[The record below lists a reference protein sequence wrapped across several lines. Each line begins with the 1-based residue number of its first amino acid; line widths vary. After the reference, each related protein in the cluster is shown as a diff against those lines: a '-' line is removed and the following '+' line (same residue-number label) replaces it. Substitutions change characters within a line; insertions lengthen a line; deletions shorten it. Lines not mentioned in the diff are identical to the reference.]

1 MAKKKQKKGEQKPK
15 PKAFAD
21 ADSEITQALERFCL
35 SNDEVFTFEADLSK
49 RERALVHEE
58 CRKMGLTSKSYGR
71 GDQRRVSIYKSKPQK
86 DTMKFSE
93 KTKSVLDDLFSSYPP
108 DDGELGKE
116 TIGKSKKKA
125 HKPSRK
131 KDDIFWRPSM
141 NKEEIMKK
149 VESYTTRVKSVA
161 NLKKI
166 SGDRS
171 KLPIA
176 SFQDVITSTVESHQV
191 VLISGETGCGKTT
204 QVPQFLLDYM
214 WGKGEACKII
224 CTQPRRISATSVSE
238 RISYERGENVG
249 SDVGYKIRLES
260 KGGRHSSIVL
270 CTNGI
275 LLRVLISEGLGKLTT
290 EASEKSRK
298 NVVSDL
304 THIIV
309 DEVHERDRYSDF
321 ILAILRDLLP
331 TYPHLRLIL
340 MSATIDAE
348 RFSKYFGGCP
358 IISVPGFTFPV
369 KNFYLEDVLSIVK
382 SSEENHLD
390 DSTVGA
396 SDEETELTEEDKLS
410 LDEAIHLAWLNDE
423 FDPLLELVASEGSS
437 QIFNYQHSV
446 TGLSPLMVLAGKGRV
461 SDVCMLLSFG
471 AMCELQAKDGMTA
484 LEMAERGE
492 HKETAEAI
500 RKHLESSMSNSKEE
514 QRLIGKYLA
523 RNSNSVD
530 VALIDLLLGKICLDS
545 KEGAILVFLPGWD
558 DISKTRERLS
568 INPIFK
574 DASKFLIISLH
585 SMVPSKEQKK
595 VFKRPPPG
603 CRKII
608 LSTNIAE
615 TAITIDDVVYV
626 IDSGW
631 MKEKSYDPY
640 SNVSTFQ
647 SSWISKASAKQRE
660 GRAGRCQPGICYHL
674 YSKFRAS
681 SLPDFQVPEIK
692 RMPIEELC
700 LQVKLLDPNCRI
712 EDFLQKTLDPPV
724 FDTIRNAILV
734 LQDIGALSHDEK
746 LTELGEKL
754 GSLPVHPVTSK
765 MLIFAIL
772 MNCLEPALTLAC
784 ASDYKDP
791 FTLPMLPSE
800 RKKAAAAKAEL
811 ASLYGGHSDQLAVVA
826 AFDCWKNAKRRGQE
840 ARFCSKYHISPSTMS
855 MLFGMRRQL
864 EMELVQNGF
873 IPEDISTC
881 SLNARDPGIL
891 HAVLVAGLYPMVGR
905 LLPPQKKGKRA
916 VVETGSGGRVLL
928 HRQSLNFE
936 LSHKLTDYC
945 PLIVYDEITRGDGG
959 THIRNCTVVG
969 PLPLLMVAK
978 EIAVAPA
985 KENDNG
991 KGDIVN
997 DTDGNDEA
1005 GVVETVED
1013 KMDIENKPNEQPE
1026 EMIMSSPDNSV
1037 TVVVD
1042 RWLYFWSKALDIA
1055 QLYCLRER
1063 LSAAIL
1069 FKVKHPNKI
1078 LPPVL
1083 GASMHALA
1091 CILSYDGL
1099 TGISLE
1105 SVEMLTSMVDA
1116 TEISNFVPGRSN
1128 ETHKKVSSFHRS
1140 LSNYNDFTV
1149 PESSGTSNLN
1159 HPFSQNFLPPP
1170 DFRAANP
1177 SDPSS
1182 PNFRAFPNSVY
1193 ARSTLQPHREQEHP
1207 QPAKPFQDQNAT
1219 QQQHAPEHKTRKQRK
1234 SRRERKAA
1242 QQQKHPQLQKPPSG
1256 EPSLNGYGL
1265 STYGPYG
1272 LRGISLKRPRGNG
1285 AG

>member
-1 MAKKKQKKGEQKPK
+1 M
-15 PKAFAD
+15 
-21 ADSEITQALERFCL
+21 
-35 SNDEVFTFEADLSK
+35 
-49 RERALVHEE
+49 
-58 CRKMGLTSKSYGR
+58 
-71 GDQRRVSIYKSKPQK
+71 
-86 DTMKFSE
+86 
-93 KTKSVLDDLFSSYPP
+93 
-108 DDGELGKE
+108 
-116 TIGKSKKKA
+116 
-125 HKPSRK
+125 
-131 KDDIFWRPSM
+131 
-141 NKEEIMKK
+141 
-149 VESYTTRVKSVA
+149 
-161 NLKKI
+161 
-166 SGDRS
+166 
-171 KLPIA
+171 
-176 SFQDVITSTVESHQV
+176 
-191 VLISGETGCGKTT
+191 
-204 QVPQFLLDYM
+204 DYM
-214 WGKGEACKII
+214 WGKGEACKIV

-238 RISYERGENVG
+238 RISHERGENVG
-249 SDVGYKIRLES
+249 TDVGYKIRLES

-290 EASEKSRK
+290 EAPEKSRK

-331 TYPHLRLIL
+331 SYPQLRLII
-340 MSATIDAE
+340 MSATIDAG
-348 RFSKYFGGCP
+348 RFSQYFGGCP
-358 IISVPGFTFPV
+358 MINVPGFTFPV
-369 KNFYLEDVLSIVK
+369 KNLYLEDILSVVK

-390 DSTVGA
+390 ENMVGA
-396 SDEETELTEEDKLS
+396 SDEDPELTEEDKFAF
-410 LDEAIHLAWLNDE
+410 DEAIHLAWLNEE
-423 FDPLLELVASEGSS
+423 FDALLELVEDGSS
-437 QIFNYQHSV
+437 QLLNYQHSV
-446 TGLSPLMVLAGKGRV
+446 TGLTPLMVFAGKGRV
-461 SDVCMLLSFG
+461 SNVCMLLSFG
-471 AMCELQAKDGMTA
+471 AMCELRAKDGMTA
-484 LEMAERGE
+484 LELAKLGDQ
-492 HKETAEAI
+492 KETAEAI
-500 RKHLESSMSNSKEE
+500 RKHLESSTSISKEE

-523 RNSNSVD
+523 KNSNSVD
-530 VALIDLLLGKICLDS
+530 VSLIEQLIGKICLDS

-568 INPIFK
+568 INPLFK
-574 DASKFLIISLH
+574 DASKFLIICLH

-595 VFKRPPPG
+595 VFRRPPPG

-712 EDFLQKTLDPPV
+712 EVFLQKTLDPPV
-724 FDTIRNAILV
+724 FDTIRNAILL
-734 LQDIGALSHDEK
+734 LQEIGALSLDEK

-772 MNCLEPALTLAC
+772 MNCLDPALTLAC
-784 ASDYKDP
+784 ASDYRDP
-791 FTLPMLPSE
+791 FTLPMSPSE

-811 ASLYGGHSDQLAVVA
+811 ASLYGGHSDQLAIVA
-826 AFDCWKNAKRRGQE
+826 AFDCWKNAKERGQE
-840 ARFCSKYHISPSTMS
+840 ARFCSNYYVSPSTMS
-855 MLFGMRRQL
+855 MLCGMRRQL
-864 EMELVQNGF
+864 EMELVKNGF
-873 IPEDISTC
+873 IPEGVKTC
-881 SLNARDPGIL
+881 SLNACDPGIL

-916 VVETGSGGRVLL
+916 VVEISSGGRVLL
-928 HRQSLNFE
+928 HPGSLNFE
-936 LSHKLTDYC
+936 LSLRQTDSR

-978 EIAVAPA
+978 EIAVAPV

-991 KGDIVN
+991 KDNIKN
-997 DTDGNDEA
+997 DDDGNGGA
-1005 GVVETVED
+1005 ED
-1013 KMDIENKPNEQPE
+1013 KMDVDNKSNEQPE

-1069 FKVKHPNKI
+1069 FKVKHPNKV

-1099 TGISLE
+1099 TGIPLE
-1105 SVEMLTSMVDA
+1105 SVEMLTSMVNA
-1116 TEISNFVPGRSN
+1116 TEISNFVPGRSVG
-1128 ETHKKVSSFHRS
+1128 THKTVSWFLRS
-1140 LSNYNDFTV
+1140 LSSYTDFTV
-1149 PESSGTSNLN
+1149 PEVNGALLN
-1159 HPFSQNFLPPP
+1159 DPLSQNFLPLP
-1170 DFRAANP
+1170 DSRTANP
-1177 SDPSS
+1177 SGPLS
-1182 PNFRAFPNSVY
+1182 PNFRASPNSVY
-1193 ARSTLQPHREQEHP
+1193 ARSALQPHRKQKQPPHPHREQKQPP
-1207 QPAKPFQDQNAT
+1207 QAVKPSQHQNAT
-1219 QQQHAPEHKTRKQRK
+1219 QQKQPPQPVKPSHDQNATHQQQQQQHAQERTPRKQRK
-1234 SRRERKAA
+1234 SHK
-1242 QQQKHPQLQKPPSG
+1242 KKPPSG
-1256 EPSLNGYGL
+1256 DLSLNGGL
-1265 STYGPYG
+1265 NSVDV
-1272 LRGISLKRPRGNG
+1272 
-1285 AG
+1285 

>member
-1 MAKKKQKKGEQKPK
+1 ME
-15 PKAFAD
+15 
-21 ADSEITQALERFCL
+21 
-35 SNDEVFTFEADLSK
+35 
-49 RERALVHEE
+49 
-58 CRKMGLTSKSYGR
+58 
-71 GDQRRVSIYKSKPQK
+71 
-86 DTMKFSE
+86 TMKFSE
-93 KTKSVLDDLFSSYPP
+93 KTKTVLDDLFSMYPP

-116 TIGKSKKKA
+116 TVGNHNIKA
-125 HKPSRK
+125 DKQRRK
-131 KDDIFWRPSM
+131 KDDIFWRPSTT
-141 NKEEIMKK
+141 KEELMKK
-149 VESYTTRVKSVA
+149 LGSYTMKSVA
-161 NLKKI
+161 NMKKI
-166 SGDRS
+166 SEERS

-191 VLISGETGCGKTT
+191 VLICGETGCGKTT

-214 WGKGEACKII
+214 WGKGETCKIV
-224 CTQPRRISATSVSE
+224 CTQPRRISAVSVSE

-249 SDVGYKIRLES
+249 SDIGYKIRLES

-275 LLRVLISEGLGKLTT
+275 LLRVLISEGLGKLTM
-290 EASEKSRK
+290 EASRKSWK
-298 NVVSDL
+298 NVASDL

-321 ILAILRDLLP
+321 ILTILRDLLP
-331 TYPHLRLIL
+331 SYPHLRLIL

-358 IISVPGFTFPV
+358 IINVPGFTYPV
-369 KNFYLEDVLSIVK
+369 KSFYLEDILSILK

-390 DSTVGA
+390 DTVGV
-396 SDEETELTEEDKLS
+396 SDGEPELTEEDILA
-410 LDEAIHLAWLNDE
+410 LDESIEMAWLNDE
-423 FDPLLELVASEGSS
+423 FDPLLELVASGGSS

-446 TGLSPLMVLAGKGRV
+446 TGLTPLMVLAGKGRV

-471 AMCELQAKDGMTA
+471 AMCELQAKDGTTA
-484 LEMAERGE
+484 LELAERGDQ
-492 HKETAEAI
+492 KETAEAI
-500 RKHLESSMSNSKEE
+500 RKHLETSTSNSKEE
-514 QRLIGKYLA
+514 RQLIGAYLA
-523 RNSNSVD
+523 KNSNSVD
-530 VALIDLLLGKICLDS
+530 VRLLEQLLGKICLDS

-568 INPIFK
+568 INPLFK

-595 VFKRPPPG
+595 VFRRPPPG

-700 LQVKLLDPNCRI
+700 LQVKLLDPNCKI
-712 EDFLQKTLDPPV
+712 EVFLQKTLDPPV

-734 LQDIGALSHDEK
+734 LQDIGALSLDEK
-746 LTELGEKL
+746 LTELGKKL

-772 MNCLEPALTLAC
+772 MNCLDPALTLAC
-784 ASDYKDP
+784 ALDYKDP

-826 AFDCWKNAKRRGQE
+826 AFNCWKNAKGRGQ
-840 ARFCSKYHISPSTMS
+840 ARFCSKYYISSSTMT
-855 MLFGMRRQL
+855 MLSGMRRQL

-873 IPEDISTC
+873 IPEDVSTC
-881 SLNARDPGIL
+881 NLNACDPGIL
-891 HAVLVAGLYPMVGR
+891 HAVLVAGLYPKVGR
-905 LLPPQKKGKRA
+905 LLPPQKRGKRA
-916 VVETGSGGRVLL
+916 VIETCSGSRVLL
-928 HRQSLNFE
+928 HRHSLNFE
-936 LSHKLTDYC
+936 LSLKQTDSH
-945 PLIVYDEITRGDGG
+945 PLIVYDEVTRGDGG

-978 EIAVAPA
+978 DIAVAPA
-985 KENDNG
+985 RMSDNCKGGTENN
-991 KGDIVN
+991 N
-997 DTDGNDEA
+997 NGNDEA
-1005 GVVETVED
+1005 GIDETAQE
-1013 KMDIENKPNEQPE
+1013 KMDIENKSNQQPE
-1026 EMIMSSPDNSV
+1026 EMIMSSPDNAV

-1042 RWLYFWSKALDIA
+1042 RWLQFWSKALDIA

-1063 LSAAIL
+1063 LSSAIL
-1069 FKVKHPNKI
+1069 FKVKHPNGV

-1083 GASMHALA
+1083 GASMHSLA

-1099 TGISLE
+1099 SGISLE
-1105 SVEMLTSMVDA
+1105 SVEMLTSMVNA
-1116 TEISNFVPGRSN
+1116 TEIGQFAPGRSVG
-1128 ETHKKVSSFHRS
+1128 THKKVSWFHK
-1140 LSNYNDFTV
+1140 LHPNYNNFSV
-1149 PESSGTSNLN
+1149 PEANGTSILN
-1159 HPFSQNFLPPP
+1159 DPLSQNLLPTP
-1170 DFRAANP
+1170 DFRTANP

-1182 PNFRAFPNSVY
+1182 PYVRASPNSAY
-1193 ARSTLQPHREQEHP
+1193 ARSTPQSQREH
-1207 QPAKPFQDQNAT
+1207 KPFKLGKPSRDQDAAQQQQQEQQQQEQQQ
-1219 QQQHAPEHKTRKQRK
+1219 QQQHAQEHNTRKQRNSHK
-1234 SRRERKAA
+1234 ERMAA
-1242 QQQKHPQLQKPPSG
+1242 KQQKPPSG
-1256 EPSLNGYGL
+1256 DLSLNGYGL
-1265 STYGPYG
+1265 NTYGPYG
-1272 LRGISLKRPRGNG
+1272 HRGISLKRPRSVMTGDG
-1285 AG
+1285 LVVQASGEGKFAAFIDETSIIQIHLL

>member
-1 MAKKKQKKGEQKPK
+1 MTKKKQKKGVQKPK
-15 PKAFAD
+15 CKLNSNVGSA
-21 ADSEITQALERFCL
+21 ITQALQRFCL
-35 SNDEVFTFEADLSK
+35 THDEVFTFEADLSK
-49 RERALVHEE
+49 RERALVHEV
-58 CRKMGLTSKSYGR
+58 CRKMGMTSKSSGH
-71 GDQRRVSIYKSKPQK
+71 GDQRRVSVYKSKLQME
-86 DTMKFSE
+86 TVKFSE
-93 KTKSVLDDLFSSYPP
+93 KTKTVLDDLFSMYPP

-116 TIGKSKKKA
+116 TVGNHHKKA
-125 HKPSRK
+125 DKPRRR

-141 NKEEIMKK
+141 TKEELTKK
-149 VESYTTRVKSVA
+149 VGSYTLKNVA
-161 NLKKI
+161 NMKKI
-166 SGDRS
+166 SERS

-176 SFQDVITSTVESHQV
+176 SFEDVITSTVESHQV

-214 WGKGEACKII
+214 WGKGETCKIV
-224 CTQPRRISATSVSE
+224 CTQPRRISAVSVSE

-249 SDVGYKIRLES
+249 SDIGYKIRLES

-275 LLRVLISEGLGKLTT
+275 LLRVLISEGLGKLTM
-290 EASEKSRK
+290 EASRKSRK

-321 ILAILRDLLP
+321 ILTILRDLLP
-331 TYPHLRLIL
+331 SYPHLRLIL

-358 IISVPGFTFPV
+358 IISVPGFTYPV

-390 DSTVGA
+390 DSIVGV
-396 SDEETELTEEDKLS
+396 SDGEPELTEEDKLD
-410 LDEAIHLAWLNDE
+410 LDESIDMAWLNDE
-423 FDPLLELVASEGSS
+423 FDPLLELVASGGSS

-446 TGLSPLMVLAGKGRV
+446 TGLTPLMVLAGKGRV

-471 AMCELQAKDGMTA
+471 ATCELQAKDGSTA
-484 LEMAERGE
+484 LELAERGDQ
-492 HKETAEAI
+492 KETAEAI

-514 QRLIGKYLA
+514 RRLIGAYLA
-523 RNSNSVD
+523 KNSNSVD
-530 VALIDLLLGKICLDS
+530 VRLIEQLLGKICLDS

-568 INPIFK
+568 INPLFK

-595 VFKRPPPG
+595 VFRRPPPG

-700 LQVKLLDPNCRI
+700 LQVKLLDPNCKI

-734 LQDIGALSHDEK
+734 LQDIGALSLDEK
-746 LTELGEKL
+746 LTELGKKL

-772 MNCLEPALTLAC
+772 MNCLGPALTLAC

-826 AFDCWKNAKRRGQE
+826 AFDCWKNVKGRGQE
-840 ARFCSKYHISPSTMS
+840 VRFCSKYYISSSTMT
-855 MLFGMRRQL
+855 MLSGMRRQL

-873 IPEDISTC
+873 IPEDVSTC
-881 SLNARDPGIL
+881 NLNACDPGIL

-916 VVETGSGGRVLL
+916 VVETGSGSRVLL
-928 HRQSLNFE
+928 HPQSLNFE
-936 LSHKLTDYC
+936 LSLKQTDSH
-945 PLIVYDEITRGDGG
+945 PLIVYDEVTRGDGG
-959 THIRNCTVVG
+959 THIRNCTIVG

-978 EIAVAPA
+978 DIAVAPA
-985 KENDNG
+985 KESNNRKGGTKNKNKGNG
-991 KGDIVN
+991 KAGI
-997 DTDGNDEA
+997 DETA
-1005 GVVETVED
+1005 QE
-1013 KMDIENKPNEQPE
+1013 KMDIENKSNQQPE

-1042 RWLYFWSKALDIA
+1042 RWLQFWSKALDIA

-1063 LSAAIL
+1063 LSSAIL
-1069 FKVKHPNKI
+1069 FKVKHPNGV

-1099 TGISLE
+1099 SGISLE
-1105 SVEMLTSMVDA
+1105 SVEMLTSMVNA
-1116 TEISNFVPGRSN
+1116 TEIGHFAPGRSIG
-1128 ETHKKVSSFHRS
+1128 THKK
-1140 LSNYNDFTV
+1140 
-1149 PESSGTSNLN
+1149 NL
-1159 HPFSQNFLPPP
+1159 LPTP
-1170 DFRAANP
+1170 DFRTANP

-1182 PNFRAFPNSVY
+1182 PYVRTSPNSVY
-1193 ARSTLQPHREQEHP
+1193 ARSTPQSQREH
-1207 QPAKPFQDQNAT
+1207 KPFKLGKLSRDQDAAQQQQQQQQ
-1219 QQQHAPEHKTRKQRK
+1219 QQQHVQEHNTRKQRK
-1234 SRRERKAA
+1234 SHKERMAA
-1242 QQQKHPQLQKPPSG
+1242 KQQKPPSG
-1256 EPSLNGYGL
+1256 DLSLNGYGL
-1265 STYGPYG
+1265 NTYGPYG
-1272 LRGISLKRPRGNG
+1272 PRGISLKRPRGNG
-1285 AG
+1285 VG